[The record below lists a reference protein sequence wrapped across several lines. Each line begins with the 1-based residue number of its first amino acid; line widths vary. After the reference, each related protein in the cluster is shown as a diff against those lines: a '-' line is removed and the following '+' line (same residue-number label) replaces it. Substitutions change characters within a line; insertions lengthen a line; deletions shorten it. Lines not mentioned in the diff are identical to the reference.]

1 MARTKTT
8 AKKNGAGGATRTV
21 GSVKKLQ
28 FNIKQKSQSP
38 FSAQSQAKKM
48 KVKTTQKKSLRK
60 NVPKEVLRENT
71 KVAALEKQIKAMQDK
86 IRLIEKNQRQ
96 TLDAAQA
103 TTRKRPMTRKMAREL
118 SCLASESSISSSTRG
133 AAGGAK
139 PKKKPVL
146 LADSCAP
153 SSSGCRVAGRKRKSD
168 EAEDVERRRASKVA
182 YIFCGEGGERDLMEH
197 LRRASRVQV
206 LSTESLPDIDAS
218 DLIHGLDPSGTSRDV
233 QDLPHRCT
241 DSCPAGCE
249 EHLRSNEITI
259 YESIKCNGKLFGR
272 KRIKGRFVGAEAGSG
287 PDIVSLDMWDCRVGG
302 RGTRRRNIE
311 EEELTRRFVQRLP
324 SRRRARLAGRI
335 LVRESVE
342 DEDIPPPPATL
353 GQSRGLPQRLAMLMD
368 SAPVSLAEA
377 RDHGWNASDKSFNIV
392 LKDSNCLVM
401 RRLPIAQS
409 TDCVRTKQSYS
420 SGLHQWEVTWP
431 SRQRGTHSV
440 VGVGTSEAPLHAV
453 GYQSLLGNSGH
464 SWGWDLGRLKTF
476 HDNQPTT
483 TSLYPSSLTHQQ
495 QWTVPDI
502 FTMILDM
509 DRGRLGFAVG
519 QQFLG
524 WTHHGLKSHGPLFPM
539 VSTVWGQCEVKLRYL
554 GGLTS
559 LSLQDVA
566 RTVIRDQLGRDKE
579 ELEMKVDGLMLPTS
593 LKNFI
598 KYH

>member
-1 MARTKTT
+1 
-8 AKKNGAGGATRTV
+8 
-21 GSVKKLQ
+21 
-28 FNIKQKSQSP
+28 
-38 FSAQSQAKKM
+38 M

-60 NVPKEVLRENT
+60 NVPKEVLQENT

-96 TLDAAQA
+96 TLEAAQA
-103 TTRKRPMTRKMAREL
+103 TTRKRLLTRKMAREA
-118 SCLASESSISSSTRG
+118 SCMVSVPEPSSYNAPRG

-139 PKKKPVL
+139 PKKKPAL
-146 LADSCAP
+146 LDDA
-153 SSSGCRVAGRKRKSD
+153 SSSASCRVAGRKRKSD
-168 EAEDVERRRASKVA
+168 EAEDVEKRRASKVA
-182 YIFCGEGGERDLMEH
+182 YIFCGEGGERELTEH

-206 LSTESLPDIDAS
+206 ISTESLPDIDAS

-241 DSCPAGCE
+241 DSCPAGCDA
-249 EHLRSNEITI
+249 HLRSNEITI
-259 YESIKCNGKLFGR
+259 YESIKYNGKLFGR

-287 PDIVSLDMWDCRVGG
+287 PDIVSLDMWDCRLGG

-311 EEELTRRFVQRLP
+311 EEDFTRRLAQRLP
-324 SRRRARLAGRI
+324 SRRRARLAGRH
-335 LVRESVE
+335 LVREPVE
-342 DEDIPPPPATL
+342 DEDVPPPPATV

-368 SAPVSLAEA
+368 SAPVSLTVA
-377 RDHGWNASDKSFNIV
+377 REHGWNASDKSFNIV

-409 TDCVRTKQSYS
+409 TDCVRTKMSYS

-431 SRQRGTHSV
+431 MRQRGTHSV

-453 GYQSLLGNSGH
+453 GYQSLLGNSAH

-483 TSLYPSSLTHQQ
+483 SSLYPSTLTHQQ

-509 DRGRLGFAVG
+509 DRGCLGFAVG

-524 WTHHGLKSHGPLFPM
+524 WTHHNLKSHGPLFPM

-566 RTVIRDQLGRDKE
+566 RTVIRDHLGRDKE

>member
-1 MARTKTT
+1 MKRA
-8 AKKNGAGGATRTV
+8 
-21 GSVKKLQ
+21 Q
-28 FNIKQKSQSP
+28 FNMKQKSQSP
-38 FSAQSQAKKM
+38 FSAPSQSKKM

-60 NVPKEVLRENT
+60 NVPKEVLQENT

-96 TLDAAQA
+96 TLEA
-103 TTRKRPMTRKMAREL
+103 TQVTMMKRPMTSKKARET
-118 SCLASESSISSSTRG
+118 SSMVSEPELSSTPRG

-139 PKKKPVL
+139 PKKKPVVL
-146 LADSCAP
+146 DDSA
-153 SSSGCRVAGRKRKSD
+153 SSSSCGVAGRKRKSD

-182 YIFCGEGGERDLMEH
+182 YIFCGEGGERDLMAH
-197 LRRASRVQV
+197 LQRSSRVQV

-233 QDLPHRCT
+233 LDQPHRCT
-241 DSCPAGCE
+241 EACPPGCA

-259 YESIKCNGKLFGR
+259 YESIKCNGRLFGR
-272 KRIKGRFVGAEAGSG
+272 KRIKGRFVGPEAGSG
-287 PDIVSLDMWDCRVGG
+287 PDIVSLDTWDCRVGG

-311 EEELTRRFVQRLP
+311 EDELTRRLAQRLP
-324 SRRRARLAGRI
+324 SRRRARLVGRH
-335 LVRESVE
+335 LVRDPLE
-342 DEDIPPPPATL
+342 DEDVPPPPAAL

-377 RDHGWNASDKSFNIV
+377 REHGWNANDKSFNIV

-431 SRQRGTHSV
+431 ARQRGTHSV

-453 GYQSLLGNSGH
+453 GYQSLLGNSAH

-476 HDNQPTT
+476 HDNQATT

-509 DRGRLGFAVG
+509 DRGSLGFAVG
-519 QQFLG
+519 DEFLG

-554 GGLTS
+554 GGLTTGFG
-559 LSLQDVA
+559 LTLQDVT
-566 RTVIRDQLGRDKE
+566 RTVIRDHLGRDKE
-579 ELEMKVDGLMLPTS
+579 ELETKVDGLILPTS
-593 LKNFI
+593 LKKFI
-598 KYH
+598 KYKNH